1 MQFMKIIIGG
11 GTGLVGR
18 SLIAELLAAQHDLW
32 VVGRNKEKINK
43 AFNNHVQAITW
54 NEVPLLNP
62 EEFDAI
68 INLTGENISDHR
80 WSSKIKNRLLSSR
93 IDSTKQ
99 FVLWAKNASKK
110 PHLYNASAIGIYGL
124 QKKLVNSS
132 EAYTEESNLNSQEN
146 SFSNHLVSQ
155 WEQTALQGTQ
165 YEIPVTIM
173 RFGVVLKQGEGMLKK
188 LELPA
193 RFGMG
198 AVIGTGKQPL
208 AWIDHSDLVNAIL
221 FLIAHPEITGPVNLV
236 APELV
241 SQKTFNKT
249 LAEVLNKP
257 TFLHIPAWLIQLLL
271 GQMGTELLLSG
282 QSVIPG
288 RLTKN
293 QFDFKYPTLL
303 YALTKEFKKSQ
314 KEN

>member
-1 MQFMKIIIGG
+1 MKIIIGG

-18 SLIAELLAAQHDLW
+18 SLIAELLVAQHDLW
-32 VVGRNKEKINK
+32 VVGRNKDKIK
-43 AFNNHVQAITW
+43 KIFNNHVHATTW
-54 NEVPLLNP
+54 DELPHLNP

-68 INLTGENISDHR
+68 INLTGENIADHR
-80 WSSKIKNRLLSSR
+80 WSAKIKNKLLSSR
-93 IDSTKQ
+93 LEPTKQ
-99 FVLWAKNASKK
+99 FILWAKNSSKK

-124 QKKLVNSS
+124 QKELVNSP
-132 EAYTEESNLNSQEN
+132 EAYTEEANLHASES

-155 WEQTALQGTQ
+155 WEQTALQGIQ
-165 YEIPVTIM
+165 YDIPVTIM
-173 RFGVVLKQGEGMLKK
+173 RFGVVLKYGEGMLKK

-221 FLIAHPEITGPVNLV
+221 FLINHPEITGPVNLV

-249 LAEVLNKP
+249 LAEVLKKP
-257 TFLHIPAWLIQLLL
+257 TFFRIPAWLIQMLL
-271 GQMGTELLLSG
+271 GQMGVELLLSG
-282 QSVIPG
+282 QSVIPD
-288 RLTKN
+288 RLTKY

-303 YALTKEFKKSQ
+303 YALTKELEKPQ

>member
-1 MQFMKIIIGG
+1 MKIIIGG

-18 SLIAELLAAQHDLW
+18 SLIAELLGAQHDLW
-32 VVGRNKEKINK
+32 VVGRNKDKIK
-43 AFNNHVQAITW
+43 KIFKDHVHAATW
-54 NEVPLLNP
+54 DELPQLNP

-68 INLTGENISDHR
+68 VNLAGENIADHR
-80 WSSKIKNRLLSSR
+80 WSSKIKNKLLSSR
-93 IDSTKQ
+93 LEPTKQ
-99 FVLWAKNASKK
+99 FVLWAKKAAKK

-124 QKKLVNSS
+124 QKELANSH
-132 EAYTEESNLNSQEN
+132 EAYTEEGNLNASES
-146 SFSNHLVSQ
+146 SFSNHLVAQ
-155 WEQTALQGTQ
+155 WEQTALHGMH
-165 YEIPVTIM
+165 YGIPVTIM

-208 AWIDHSDLVNAIL
+208 AWIDHNDLVNAIV
-221 FLIAHPEITGPVNLV
+221 FLISHPEITGPVNLV

-249 LAEVLNKP
+249 LAEVLKKP
-257 TFLHIPAWLIQLLL
+257 AFLYVPAWLIQMLL
-271 GQMGTELLLSG
+271 GQMGVELLLSG
-282 QSVIPG
+282 QSVIPD
-288 RLTKN
+288 RLTKY

-303 YALTKEFKKSQ
+303 YALTKELKKPQ

>member
-1 MQFMKIIIGG
+1 MKIIIGG

-18 SLIAELLAAQHDLW
+18 SLIAELQGGQHDLW
-32 VVGRNKEKINK
+32 VVGRNKDKIK
-43 AFNNHVQAITW
+43 KIFNNQVNATTW
-54 NEVPLLNP
+54 DELSQLNP
-62 EEFDAI
+62 GEFDAI
-68 INLTGENISDHR
+68 VNLAGENIADHR
-80 WSSKIKNRLLSSR
+80 WSSKIKNKLLSSR
-93 IDSTKQ
+93 LEPTKQ

-124 QKKLVNSS
+124 QKELANAH
-132 EAYTEESNLNSQEN
+132 EAYTEEGNLNASER

-155 WEQTALQGTQ
+155 WEQTALQGMQ
-165 YEIPVTIM
+165 YDIPVTIM

-221 FLIAHPEITGPVNLV
+221 FLISHPEITGSVNLV

-249 LAEVLNKP
+249 LAEVLKKP
-257 TFLHIPAWLIQLLL
+257 AFLHVPAWLIQMLL
-271 GQMGTELLLSG
+271 GQMGVELLLSG
-282 QSVIPG
+282 QSVIPA
-288 RLTKN
+288 RLTKYH
-293 QFDFKYPTLL
+293 FDFKYPTLL
-303 YALTKEFKKSQ
+303 HALTKELKKNNTFPS
-314 KEN
+314 K